1 MVSKEKNQESVP
13 AEGAR
18 KATGAG
24 TDSSALVGRG
34 RWSSR
39 RKVSVVID
47 LLRGADLETLSRQNG
62 VTAATISGWRDV
74 FLAGGE
80 AGLKSRETD
89 VEDEEKQRLKSVVA
103 DLAMSTELLREKV
116 RHLEQNRPLAPW
128 KSKL

>member
-1 MVSKEKNQESVP
+1 VLE
-13 AEGAR
+13 
-18 KATGAG
+18 
-24 TDSSALVGRG
+24 
-34 RWSSR
+34 
-39 RKVSVVID
+39 
-47 LLRGADLETLSRQNG
+47 LLRGEDLETLSRRNG

-103 DLAMSTELLREKV
+103 DLAMSNELLREKV